1 MLCRAYD
8 WGGMEMNDKFVQRAV
23 ECYIEKLEEENKALK
38 AIIRSIDDAFKIKV
52 FNGKSRTT
60 NEIIEDIIDILRV
73 HHDIFKED

>member
-1 MLCRAYD
+1 MK
-8 WGGMEMNDKFVQRAV
+8 MNDKLVQKAV

-73 HHDIFKED
+73 HHDVFKEG

>member
-1 MLCRAYD
+1 
-8 WGGMEMNDKFVQRAV
+8 MNDKFVQRAV
-23 ECYIEKLEEENKALK
+23 ECYIGKLEEENKALK
-38 AIIRSIDDAFKIKV
+38 DIIRSIDDAFKIKV

>member
-1 MLCRAYD
+1 MI
-8 WGGMEMNDKFVQRAV
+8 GGMKMNDKFVQRAV
-23 ECYIEKLEEENKALK
+23 ECYIGKLEEENKALK

-73 HHDIFKED
+73 HHDVFKED

>member
-1 MLCRAYD
+1 
-8 WGGMEMNDKFVQRAV
+8 MNDKFVQRAV